1 MADEGLQF
9 DPQVVPML
17 RTVFADALAKLDR
30 QIELAD
36 TELRMTAWAGD
47 PISEYAGE
55 RFNARSVDTEASA
68 VQALRSYR
76 DELDT
81 VVAKL
86 TKAGGDYRD
95 SEEDKDVTMSQ
106 QGEE

>member
-1 MADEGLQF
+1 MADDGLEF
-9 DPQVVPML
+9 DPRVVPAL
-17 RTVFADALAKLDR
+17 RTVFADALAKVDR

-36 TELRMTAWAGD
+36 AELRMTPWAGD

-68 VQALRSYR
+68 VRALRSYR
-76 DELDT
+76 DDLDA

-95 SEEDKDVTMSQ
+95 SEEDKDVTMNQ